1 MTNTIISKRTSPFTY
16 TKWIKV
22 NGQFYQDGPGI
33 VINGGSGIVGGAEL
47 LSGVPLEKR
56 TSMIPVG
63 VHTYVDDEVL
73 DKLMSIG
80 KFRKDIDRGIIVVVK
95 GKKCDQDQTDSIAEK
110 DMLADEHIP
119 TRPITQEEMEAAGAI
134 KNKDGSV
141 DIGEVED
148 GISPL
153 KQRKMDA
160 GLPGYQKKANREA
173 RDQRKFERDASTR
186 RRSK

>member
-1 MTNTIISKRTSPFTY
+1 MNTIISKRTSPFTY
-16 TKWIKV
+16 TKWNKV
-22 NGQFYQDGPGI
+22 NGQFFQEGPGI
-33 VINGGSGIVGGAEL
+33 VINGGAGIVGGAEL
-47 LSGVPLEKR
+47 LSGIPLERR

-73 DKLMSIG
+73 EKLLTIG
-80 KFRKDIDRGIIVVVK
+80 KFRKDMERGIIVVVR
-95 GKKCDQDQTDSIAEK
+95 GKRCDQDQTDKIAER
-110 DMLADEHIP
+110 DMIEDEHIP
-119 TRPITQEEMEAAGAI
+119 TRPVTQEEMEAAGAK

-173 RDQRKFERDASTR
+173 REQRKAERKSASR
-186 RRSK
+186 RRK